1 KQYQPLTVAEMALTL
16 FAVNEGFLDDV
27 PVNKIVDFETSL
39 HAFAR
44 ANNKAVLDG
53 INAKPEYS
61 DTAVADMKNVIEAF
75 KKTGTY

>member
-1 KQYQPLTVAEMALTL
+1 VAEMALSL
-16 FAVNEGFLDDV
+16 FAVNEGFIDDV
-27 PVNKIVDFETSL
+27 PVNKVVAFEEAL

-44 ANNKAVLDG
+44 GNHKAVLDS

-61 DTAVADMKNVIEAF
+61 DTAVADMKKVIEAF